1 MAKHK
6 KFNNE
11 VRLQIEAISS
21 LPEQKE
27 QLLTWMKETNDPQ
40 YTKIRQSIAVVNSK
54 AELTRI
60 MFMMQLKSEGL
71 GVN

>member
-40 YTKIRQSIAVVNSK
+40 YTKIRQSIAIVNSK

-60 MFMMQLKSEGL
+60 RFMMQLKSEGL
-71 GVN
+71 GVK

>member
-40 YTKIRQSIAVVNSK
+40 YTKIRQSIAIVNSK

>member
-40 YTKIRQSIAVVNSK
+40 YTKIRQSIAIVNSK

-71 GVN
+71 GVK